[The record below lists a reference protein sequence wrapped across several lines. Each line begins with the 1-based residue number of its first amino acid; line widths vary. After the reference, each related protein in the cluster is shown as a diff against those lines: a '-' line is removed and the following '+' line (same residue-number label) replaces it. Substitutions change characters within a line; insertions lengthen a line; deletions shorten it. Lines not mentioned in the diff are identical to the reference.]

1 MKRKNI
7 KLETKLIREG
17 LNRSNFSETS
27 EPIFMTS
34 SYVYDSPEQAEARFK
49 GDDEGFIYS
58 RYGNPTV
65 KMFEDRLAAIEGGE
79 KCFATSTGMAAVFSS
94 MMCFLEQGDKIV
106 ASRALFGSCYQILT
120 KVFPKYGINT
130 TFVSGQNIAEWEQ
143 AIDKNTKAVFFETP
157 SNPTLEIIDI
167 SAVSKIAKKVG
178 AKVIIDNVFATPI
191 LQKPLE
197 LGVDIVVYSG
207 TKHIDGQGRALGGA
221 IISDK
226 EYYEKHLK
234 PYMRHTG
241 ASLSP
246 FNAWIMLKG
255 LETLKLRVEHQSDSA
270 LKLAEYY
277 LNHSKIKK
285 VIYPSQKT
293 HDQYNLIQSQMSKGG
308 TLLTMILDGG
318 KKEVF
323 KMLNN
328 LEIIDI
334 SNNLGDTKSLITHPA
349 TTTHYSLAE
358 EGRKEAGIPD
368 GMIRLS
374 VGLENPDDLIDDL
387 DTALGKIK

>member
-1 MKRKNI
+1 MRRKNI
-7 KLETKLIREG
+7 KIETKLIREG
-17 LNRSNFSETS
+17 LNRTNFSETS

-49 GDDEGFIYS
+49 GDDDGFIYS

-65 KMFEDRLAAIEGGE
+65 KVFEDRLASIEGGE

-120 KVFPKYGINT
+120 KIFPKYGIST
-130 TFVSGQNIAEWEQ
+130 TFVSGKNIEEWEQ
-143 AIDKNTKAVFFETP
+143 AIDDGTKAVFFETP

-167 SAVSKIAKKVG
+167 AAVSQIAKKVG
-178 AKVIIDNVFATPI
+178 AKVVIDNVFATPI
-191 LQKPLE
+191 LQKPLQ

-221 IISDK
+221 IISDN

-277 LNHSKIKK
+277 LKHKKIKQ
-285 VIYPSQKT
+285 VIYPSKNT
-293 HDQYNLIQSQMSKGG
+293 HDQYDLIKSQMSKGG

-349 TTTHYSLAE
+349 TTTHYSLGQ
-358 EGRKEAGIPD
+358 EGRKEAGISD

-374 VGLENPDDLIDDL
+374 VGLENPEDLIDDL
-387 DTALGKIK
+387 DKSLDKI

>member
-7 KLETKLIREG
+7 KIETKLIREG
-17 LNRSNFSETS
+17 LNRTNFSETS

-49 GDDEGFIYS
+49 GDDDGFIYS

-65 KMFEDRLAAIEGGE
+65 KVFEDRLASIEGGE

-120 KVFPKYGINT
+120 KIFPKYGINT
-130 TFVSGQNIAEWEQ
+130 TFVSGKNIEEWEQ
-143 AIDKNTKAVFFETP
+143 AIDDDTKAVFFETP

-167 SAVSKIAKKVG
+167 AAVSQIAKKVG
-178 AKVIIDNVFATPI
+178 AKVVIDNVFATPI
-191 LQKPLE
+191 LQKPLQ

-221 IISDK
+221 IISDN

-277 LNHSKIKK
+277 LKHKKIKQ
-285 VIYPSQKT
+285 VIYPSKNT
-293 HDQYNLIQSQMSKGG
+293 HDQYGLIKSQMSKGG

-349 TTTHYSLAE
+349 TTTHYSLGQ
-358 EGRKEAGIPD
+358 EGRKEAGISD

-374 VGLENPDDLIDDL
+374 VGLENHEDLIDDL
-387 DTALGKIK
+387 DKSLDKI

>member
-1 MKRKNI
+1 
-7 KLETKLIREG
+7 
-17 LNRSNFSETS
+17 
-27 EPIFMTS
+27 
-34 SYVYDSPEQAEARFK
+34 
-49 GDDEGFIYS
+49 
-58 RYGNPTV
+58 
-65 KMFEDRLAAIEGGE
+65 
-79 KCFATSTGMAAVFSS
+79 MAAVFSS

-120 KVFPKYGINT
+120 KIFPKYGIST
-130 TFVSGQNIAEWEQ
+130 TFVSGKNIEEWEQ
-143 AIDKNTKAVFFETP
+143 AIDDDTKAVFFETP

-167 SAVSKIAKKVG
+167 AAVSQIAKKVG
-178 AKVIIDNVFATPI
+178 AKVVIDNVFATPI
-191 LQKPLE
+191 LQKPLQ

-221 IISDK
+221 IISDN

-277 LNHSKIKK
+277 LKHKKIKQ
-285 VIYPSQKT
+285 VIYPSKNT
-293 HDQYNLIQSQMSKGG
+293 HDQYDLIKSQMSKGG

-349 TTTHYSLAE
+349 TTTHYSLGQ
-358 EGRKEAGIPD
+358 EGRKEAGISD

-374 VGLENPDDLIDDL
+374 VGLENPEDLIDDL
-387 DTALGKIK
+387 DKSLDKI

>member
-7 KLETKLIREG
+7 KIETKLIREG
-17 LNRSNFSETS
+17 LNRTNFSETS

-49 GDDEGFIYS
+49 GDDDGFIYS

-65 KMFEDRLAAIEGGE
+65 KVFEDRLASIEGGE

-120 KVFPKYGINT
+120 KIFPKYGIST
-130 TFVSGQNIAEWEQ
+130 TFVSGKNIEEWEQ
-143 AIDKNTKAVFFETP
+143 AIDDDTKAVFFETP

-167 SAVSKIAKKVG
+167 AAVSQIAKKVG
-178 AKVIIDNVFATPI
+178 AKVVIDNVFATPI
-191 LQKPLE
+191 LQKPLQ

-221 IISDK
+221 IISDN

-277 LNHSKIKK
+277 LKHKKIKQ
-285 VIYPSQKT
+285 VIYPSKNT
-293 HDQYNLIQSQMSKGG
+293 HDQYDLIKSQMSKGG

-349 TTTHYSLAE
+349 TTTHYSLGQ
-358 EGRKEAGIPD
+358 EGRKEAGISD

-374 VGLENPDDLIDDL
+374 VGLENPEDLIDDL
-387 DTALGKIK
+387 DKSLDKI

>member
-7 KLETKLIREG
+7 KIETKLIREG
-17 LNRSNFSETS
+17 LNRTNFSETS

-49 GDDEGFIYS
+49 GDDDGFIYS

-65 KMFEDRLAAIEGGE
+65 KVFEDRLASIEGGE

-120 KVFPKYGINT
+120 KIFPKYGINT
-130 TFVSGQNIAEWEQ
+130 TFVSGKNIEEWEQ
-143 AIDKNTKAVFFETP
+143 AIDDDTKAVFFETP

-167 SAVSKIAKKVG
+167 AAVSQIAKKVG
-178 AKVIIDNVFATPI
+178 AKVVIDNVFATPI
-191 LQKPLE
+191 LQKPLQ

-221 IISDK
+221 IISDN

-277 LNHSKIKK
+277 LKHKKIKK
-285 VIYPSQKT
+285 VIYPSKTT
-293 HDQYNLIQSQMSKGG
+293 HDQYDLIKSQMSKGG

-349 TTTHYSLAE
+349 TTTHYSLGQ
-358 EGRKEAGIPD
+358 EGRKEAGISD

-374 VGLENPDDLIDDL
+374 VGLENPEDLIDDL
-387 DTALGKIK
+387 DKSLDKI

>member
-7 KLETKLIREG
+7 KIETKLIREG
-17 LNRSNFSETS
+17 LNRTNFSETS

-49 GDDEGFIYS
+49 GDDDGFIYS

-65 KMFEDRLAAIEGGE
+65 KVFEDRLASIEGGE

-120 KVFPKYGINT
+120 KIFPKYGIST
-130 TFVSGQNIAEWEQ
+130 TFVSGKNIQEWEQ
-143 AIDKNTKAVFFETP
+143 AIDDDTKAVFFETP

-167 SAVSKIAKKVG
+167 AAVSQIAKKVG
-178 AKVIIDNVFATPI
+178 AKVVIDNVFATPI
-191 LQKPLE
+191 LQKPLQ

-221 IISDK
+221 IISDN

-277 LNHSKIKK
+277 LKHKKIKQ
-285 VIYPSQKT
+285 VIYPSKNT
-293 HDQYNLIQSQMSKGG
+293 HDQYDLIKSQMSKGG

-318 KKEVF
+318 KKEVI

-349 TTTHYSLAE
+349 TTTHYSLGQ
-358 EGRKEAGIPD
+358 EGRKEAGISD

-374 VGLENPDDLIDDL
+374 VGLENPEDLIDDL
-387 DTALGKIK
+387 DKSLDKI

>member
-7 KLETKLIREG
+7 KIETKLIREG
-17 LNRSNFSETS
+17 LNRTNFSETS

-49 GDDEGFIYS
+49 GDDDGFIYS

-65 KMFEDRLAAIEGGE
+65 KVFEDRLASIEGGE

-120 KVFPKYGINT
+120 KIFPKYGIST
-130 TFVSGQNIAEWEQ
+130 TFVSGKNIEEWEQ
-143 AIDKNTKAVFFETP
+143 AIDDDTKAVFFETP

-167 SAVSKIAKKVG
+167 TAVSQIAKKVG
-178 AKVIIDNVFATPI
+178 AKVVIDNVFATPI
-191 LQKPLE
+191 LQKPLQ

-221 IISDK
+221 IISDN

-277 LNHSKIKK
+277 LKHKKIKQ
-285 VIYPSQKT
+285 VIYPSKNT
-293 HDQYNLIQSQMSKGG
+293 HDQYDLIKSQMSKGG

-349 TTTHYSLAE
+349 TTTHYSLGQ
-358 EGRKEAGIPD
+358 EGRKEAGISD

-374 VGLENPDDLIDDL
+374 VGLENPEDLIDDL
-387 DTALGKIK
+387 DKSLDKI

>member
-7 KLETKLIREG
+7 KIETKLIREG
-17 LNRSNFSETS
+17 LNRTNFSETS

-49 GDDEGFIYS
+49 GDDDGFIYS

-65 KMFEDRLAAIEGGE
+65 KVFEDRLASIEGGE

-120 KVFPKYGINT
+120 KIFPKYGINT
-130 TFVSGQNIAEWEQ
+130 TFVSGKNIEEWEQ
-143 AIDKNTKAVFFETP
+143 AIDDDTKAVFFETP

-167 SAVSKIAKKVG
+167 AAVSQIAKKVG
-178 AKVIIDNVFATPI
+178 AKVVIDNVFATPI
-191 LQKPLE
+191 LQKPFQ

-221 IISDK
+221 IVSDN

-277 LNHSKIKK
+277 LKHKKIKK
-285 VIYPSQKT
+285 VIYPSKTT
-293 HDQYNLIQSQMSKGG
+293 HDQYDLIKSQMSKGG

-349 TTTHYSLAE
+349 TTTHYSLGQ
-358 EGRKEAGIPD
+358 EGRKEAGISD

-374 VGLENPDDLIDDL
+374 VGLENPEDLIDDL
-387 DTALGKIK
+387 DKSLDKI

>member
-7 KLETKLIREG
+7 KIETKLIREG
-17 LNRSNFSETS
+17 LNRTNFSETS

-49 GDDEGFIYS
+49 GDDDGFIYS

-65 KMFEDRLAAIEGGE
+65 KVFEDRLASIEGGE

-120 KVFPKYGINT
+120 KIFPKYGIST
-130 TFVSGQNIAEWEQ
+130 TFVSGKNIEEWEQ
-143 AIDKNTKAVFFETP
+143 AIDDDTKAVFFETP

-167 SAVSKIAKKVG
+167 AAVSQIAKKVG
-178 AKVIIDNVFATPI
+178 AKVVIDNVFATPI
-191 LQKPLE
+191 LQKPLQ

-221 IISDK
+221 IISDN

-277 LNHSKIKK
+277 LKHKKIKQ
-285 VIYPSQKT
+285 VIYPSKNT
-293 HDQYNLIQSQMSKGG
+293 HDQYDLIKSQMSKGG

-349 TTTHYSLAE
+349 TTTHYSLGQ
-358 EGRKEAGIPD
+358 EGRKEAGISD

-374 VGLENPDDLIDDL
+374 VGLENPEDLIDDL
-387 DTALGKIK
+387 DISLDKI

>member
-1 MKRKNI
+1 MKRNNI
-7 KLETKLIREG
+7 KIETKLIREG
-17 LNRSNFSETS
+17 LNRTNFSETS

-49 GDDEGFIYS
+49 GDDDGFIYS

-65 KMFEDRLAAIEGGE
+65 KVFEDRLASIEGGE

-120 KVFPKYGINT
+120 KIFPKYGIST
-130 TFVSGQNIAEWEQ
+130 TFVSGKNIEEWEQ
-143 AIDKNTKAVFFETP
+143 AIDDDTKAVFFETP

-167 SAVSKIAKKVG
+167 AAVSQIAKKVG
-178 AKVIIDNVFATPI
+178 AKVVIDNVFATPI
-191 LQKPLE
+191 LQKPLQ

-221 IISDK
+221 IISDN

-277 LNHSKIKK
+277 LKHKKIKQ
-285 VIYPSQKT
+285 VIYPSKNT
-293 HDQYNLIQSQMSKGG
+293 HDQYDLIKSQMSKGG

-349 TTTHYSLAE
+349 TTTHYSLGQ
-358 EGRKEAGIPD
+358 EGRKEAGISD

-374 VGLENPDDLIDDL
+374 VGLENPEDLIDDL
-387 DTALGKIK
+387 DKSLDKI

>member
-1 MKRKNI
+1 
-7 KLETKLIREG
+7 
-17 LNRSNFSETS
+17 
-27 EPIFMTS
+27 
-34 SYVYDSPEQAEARFK
+34 
-49 GDDEGFIYS
+49 
-58 RYGNPTV
+58 
-65 KMFEDRLAAIEGGE
+65 
-79 KCFATSTGMAAVFSS
+79 
-94 MMCFLEQGDKIV
+94 
-106 ASRALFGSCYQILT
+106 
-120 KVFPKYGINT
+120 
-130 TFVSGQNIAEWEQ
+130 
-143 AIDKNTKAVFFETP
+143 
-157 SNPTLEIIDI
+157 
-167 SAVSKIAKKVG
+167 
-178 AKVIIDNVFATPI
+178 
-191 LQKPLE
+191 
-197 LGVDIVVYSG
+197 
-207 TKHIDGQGRALGGA
+207 
-221 IISDK
+221 
-226 EYYEKHLK
+226 
-234 PYMRHTG
+234 MRHTG

-277 LNHSKIKK
+277 LHHSKIKK

-349 TTTHYSLAE
+349 TTTHYSLGE

>member
-7 KLETKLIREG
+7 KIETKLIREG
-17 LNRSNFSETS
+17 LNRTNFSETS

-49 GDDEGFIYS
+49 GDDDGFIYS

-65 KMFEDRLAAIEGGE
+65 KVFEDRLASIEGGE

-120 KVFPKYGINT
+120 KIFPKYGINT
-130 TFVSGQNIAEWEQ
+130 TFVSGKNIEEWEQ
-143 AIDKNTKAVFFETP
+143 AIDDDTKAVFFETP

-167 SAVSKIAKKVG
+167 AAVSQIAKKVG
-178 AKVIIDNVFATPI
+178 AKVVIDNVFATPI
-191 LQKPLE
+191 LQKPLQ

-221 IISDK
+221 IISDN

-277 LNHSKIKK
+277 LKHKKIKK
-285 VIYPSQKT
+285 VIYPSKTT
-293 HDQYNLIQSQMSKGG
+293 HDQYDLIKSQMSKGG

-349 TTTHYSLAE
+349 TTTHYSLGQ
-358 EGRKEAGIPD
+358 EGRKEAGISD

-374 VGLENPDDLIDDL
+374 VGLENHEDLIDDL
-387 DTALGKIK
+387 DKSLDKI